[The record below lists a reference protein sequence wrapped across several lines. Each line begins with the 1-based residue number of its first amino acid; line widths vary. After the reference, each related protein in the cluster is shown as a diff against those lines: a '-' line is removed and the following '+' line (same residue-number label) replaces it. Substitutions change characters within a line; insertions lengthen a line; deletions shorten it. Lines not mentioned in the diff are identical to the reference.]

1 MNILV
6 TGGAGFIG
14 SHLIEKL
21 LQQKHRVLCL
31 DNFDPF
37 YDVNIKKG
45 NIKLALSSRSGE
57 VRQNPHYTLI
67 KGDIRDQSFLKKIFT
82 RHHFNFIIHLAAKVG
97 VHPSV
102 KNGAEYLEV
111 NINGTFNLLE
121 QARLHQIKNFIF
133 ASSSS
138 VYGANTKVPFPEK
151 DITDHPLSPYGAS
164 KKAGE
169 LLCYTYYQ
177 LYKLNIA
184 VLRFFTVYGPRQR
197 PDMAIHKFTKLIDE
211 DKTISLYAHGKSQRD
226 YTYIDD
232 IVQGIV
238 NTIKYHRGFE
248 IYNLGN
254 SQTTPLITLV
264 KLLEKYLDKKAKI
277 KKLPPQPGDLPKT
290 WADITKAKKSLHFDP
305 KTNIEEGIQKFIQW
319 YKKNKK

>member
-1 MNILV
+1 MPQKILV

-14 SHLIEKL
+14 SHLAEKL
-21 LQQKHRVLCL
+21 LKQKHRVFCL
-31 DNFDPF
+31 DNFNPF

-45 NIKLALSSRSGE
+45 NIKLAL
-57 VRQNPHYTLI
+57 QNPHYTLV
-67 KGDIRDQSFLKKIFT
+67 KGDIRDRNLLKKIFT
-82 RHHFNFIIHLAAKVG
+82 QHHFNFIIHLAAKVG
-97 VHPSV
+97 VRPSV
-102 KNGAEYLEV
+102 EKPAEYLEV
-111 NINGTFNLLE
+111 NVNGTLNLLE
-121 QARLHQIKNFIF
+121 QARLHKIKNFIF

-138 VYGANTKVPFPEK
+138 VYGANTKVPFSEK
-151 DITDHPLSPYGAS
+151 DITDHPLSPYGAT

-169 LLCYTYYQ
+169 LLCYNYYQ

-197 PDMAIHKFTKLIDE
+197 PNMAIHQFTKLIGAG
-211 DKTISLYAHGKSQRD
+211 KTVSLYAHGKSQRD

-232 IVQGIV
+232 IVQGII
-238 NTIKYHRGFE
+238 NTIKYHRGFG

-254 SQTTPLITLV
+254 SRTISLLKLVALI
-264 KLLEKYLDKKAKI
+264 EKNIGQKAKI

-290 WADITKAKKSLHFDP
+290 WADITKAKKLLHFDP

-319 YKKNKK
+319 YLKLKSQK

>member
-1 MNILV
+1 MNILI
-6 TGGAGFIG
+6 TGAAGFIG
-14 SHLIEKL
+14 SHLAEKL
-21 LQQKHRVLCL
+21 LDEGYRIVGL
-31 DNFDPF
+31 DNFDHLYSPQIKKN
-37 YDVNIKKG
+37 NIKIAKQNSRYTFIQG
-45 NIKLALSSRSGE
+45 NVLNTKI
-57 VRQNPHYTLI
+57 
-67 KGDIRDQSFLKKIFT
+67 LKKIFLNN
-82 RHHFNFIIHLAAKVG
+82 HFDFIIHLAAKVG
-97 VHPSV
+97 VRPSL
-102 KNGAEYLEV
+102 KQPAEYAKV
-111 NINGTFNLLE
+111 NINGTLNLLE
-121 QARLHQIKNFIF
+121 QARLHKIKNFIF

-138 VYGANTKVPFPEK
+138 VYGANTKVPFSEK

-169 LLCYTYYQ
+169 LLCYAYHQ

-197 PDMAIHKFTKLIDE
+197 SDMAIHQFTELISLSQ
-211 DKTISLYAHGKSQRD
+211 TLPLYAHGKSERD

-264 KLLEKYLDKKAKI
+264 KLLEKYLNKKAKI
-277 KKLPPQPGDLPKT
+277 KKLPAQPGDLPKT
-290 WADITKAKKSLHFDP
+290 WADITKAKKLLHFDS
-305 KTNIEEGIQKFIQW
+305 KTNIEEGIQKFIEW
-319 YKKNKK
+319 HEKNKR

>member
-1 MNILV
+1 MPKKILV

-14 SHLIEKL
+14 SHLVKKL
-21 LQQKHRVLCL
+21 LQQKNQVLSL

-37 YDVNIKKG
+37 YNSNIKKT
-45 NIKLALSSRSGE
+45 NVATALK
-57 VRQNPHYTLI
+57 NPRYTLI
-67 KGDIRDQSFLKKIFT
+67 RGDIRDQNLLMKIFCQN
-82 RHHFNFIIHLAAKVG
+82 HFDLVIHLAAKVG
-97 VHPSV
+97 VRPSLE
-102 KNGAEYLEV
+102 NPAEYFDV
-111 NINGTFNLLE
+111 NVLGTLNLLE
-121 QARLHQIKNFIF
+121 QARLHKIKNFIF

-169 LLCYTYYQ
+169 LLCYNYHQ

-197 PDMAIHKFTKLIDE
+197 PDMAIYKFTKLIDE
-211 DKTISLYAHGKSQRD
+211 DKTISLYDHGKSQRD

-290 WADITKAKKSLHFDP
+290 WADITKAKKLLHFDP
-305 KTNIEEGIQKFIQW
+305 KTNIEKGIQKFIQW
-319 YKKNKK
+319 YLKLKSQK